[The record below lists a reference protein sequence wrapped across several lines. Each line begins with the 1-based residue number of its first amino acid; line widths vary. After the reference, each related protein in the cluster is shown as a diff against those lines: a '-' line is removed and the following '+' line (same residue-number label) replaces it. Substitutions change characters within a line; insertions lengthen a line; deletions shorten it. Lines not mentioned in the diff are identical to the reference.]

1 MSDGLLDKLQ
11 ASASECGRH
20 ADILRE
26 DLSEQGGKRYAA
38 DQLDSMTREHLRL
51 LDQMAYRFAKLQT
64 TLGER
69 LLPLVLEVLE
79 EPIAESVPFAQK
91 LQRLERLGTIP
102 SADQWRSLRQVRNSI
117 AHEYPDAP
125 ELRAAS
131 LNRFIEGAGELLDFW
146 DQVAGYLSQQELV
159 EPNS

>member
-1 MSDGLLDKLQ
+1 
-11 ASASECGRH
+11 
-20 ADILRE
+20 
-26 DLSEQGGKRYAA
+26 
-38 DQLDSMTREHLRL
+38 
-51 LDQMAYRFAKLQT
+51 MAYRFGKLQT

-69 LLPLVLEVLE
+69 LLWLVLDVLE

-91 LQRLERLGTIP
+91 LERLGTIP

-131 LNRFIEGAGELLDFW
+131 LNRFIEGAGELLEFW
-146 DQVAGYLSQQELV
+146 DQIASYLSLHERV
-159 EPNS
+159 EANS